1 MIASLSNASYAI
13 KRNKKTIKVR
23 PLPESQIIKFE
34 NEIINHDWSDV
45 INCSNIDEK
54 VSTFHNVLGS
64 TLNKHFPEKSVK
76 ISSMDKKWFGPKLK
90 LLHRRVQ
97 REYFR
102 NRRSYKWKQLK
113 VKFKREKRK
122 AVKSFYSIF

>member
-1 MIASLSNASYAI
+1 M
-13 KRNKKTIKVR
+13 R
-23 PLPESQIIKFE
+23 KFQPF
-34 NEIINHDWSDV
+34 
-45 INCSNIDEK
+45 
-54 VSTFHNVLGS
+54 TLGS

-122 AVKSFYSIF
+122 AVKSFYSIFVNELKTTNPGKWYGMAKRIGAVNQMNGGDIMVESLQHLDNQKCA